1 MSRIQLSHLSLEV
14 HGTEQD
20 KYQTLQTRYIHNI
33 AHEVRTPLTIILG
46 YANLL
51 HSGKLGAL
59 APDQQEALAAILS
72 SSSDLWGLLERVSA
86 LLTTETHL
94 SVAME
99 VDLAKIGA
107 KVVDQNRAFTTQAG
121 LRVQTQFEPGLP
133 AVSGDPYLVEQA
145 VQCLVDNAIKFTTN
159 GGRISLSTLRDG
171 PWACV
176 AVEDTGI
183 GIAPEYQQAIFAP
196 FFQVDATATRRYG
209 GCGLGLTVVKAVA
222 DEHFGAIDVTSQLGS
237 GSRFVLKLP
246 YKPPASSDP
255 HH

>member
-14 HGTEQD
+14 HGTEQNQH
-20 KYQTLQTRYIHNI
+20 QTLQTRYMHNI

-51 HSGKLGAL
+51 HSGKLGEL
-59 APDQQEALAAILS
+59 EPEQQEALAAILD
-72 SSSDLWGLLERVSA
+72 SSSDLWGLLERVNA

-94 SVAME
+94 SVALE
-99 VDLAKIGA
+99 VDLAKIA
-107 KVVDQNRAFTTQAG
+107 TKVLDQNHAFITQAG
-121 LRVQTQFEPGLP
+121 LRVQTQFEPGLS
-133 AVSGDPYLVEQA
+133 AVPGDPYLVEQA
-145 VQCLVDNAIKFTTN
+145 VQCLVDNAIKFTSN

-183 GIAPEYQQAIFAP
+183 GIAPEYLQTIFTP

-222 DEHFGAIDVTSQLGS
+222 DEHFGAVEVTSQLGI

-246 YKPPASSDP
+246 YQPPASPDP